1 MLQHKAQCCKALK
14 LTGIRCNTLE
24 LLELCK
30 AAHYGKVLTQVEILW
45 YVHNLKDHIAGS
57 NMTPRLALIELLWTD
72 SWHTACNNVM
82 KSISGRRILT
92 IYKNMNL
99 YMLHDG
105 VLPLLAIDF
114 LCVSGMSH
122 QCQTLSLLLF
132 RLAFKL
138 ESGRLSIFS
147 FFFIHVPSIFFKEHV
162 ASNKIKWLGK

>member
-1 MLQHKAQCCKALK
+1 
-14 LTGIRCNTLE
+14 
-24 LLELCK
+24 
-30 AAHYGKVLTQVEILW
+30 
-45 YVHNLKDHIAGS
+45 
-57 NMTPRLALIELLWTD
+57 MTPRLALIKLLWTD
-72 SWHTACNNVM
+72 FWHTACNNVM
-82 KSISGRRILT
+82 ESISGRRILT

-105 VLPLLAIDF
+105 VLSLLAVDF
-114 LCVSGMSH
+114 LCVSGMSR

-147 FFFIHVPSIFFKEHV
+147 FSLIHVPSIFIKEHV